1 MKVEFYDAADDKS
14 LKFAVIVARKA
25 GKWVFC
31 RHKARNTLEIPG
43 GHREAGEAISDAA
56 RRELYEETGA
66 ISYSMKPVCFYSV
79 AASDADE
86 KTFGALFYAEIAE
99 TEAVLHSEI
108 ESVQLLDELPSM
120 WTYPQIQ
127 PLLIEEAKRRG
138 FISRF

>member
-66 ISYSMKPVCFYSV
+66 ISSSMNPVCFYSV

-108 ESVQLLDELPSM
+108 DTLDSVTSSILMGVLNSLPG
-120 WTYPQIQ
+120 P
-127 PLLIEEAKRRG
+127 
-138 FISRF
+138 SRQ